1 MQRRKRARLEAAGWR
16 IGSVADF
23 LGLAPAEA
31 AYVEM
36 KIALAR
42 RLRARRRQRGLSQ
55 AALAHVLG
63 SSQSRVA
70 KMERADPTVSADL
83 LIRALLALGSTRR
96 DLALAIGRRTPAP
109 TSTVF
114 RRPAPSARSG
124 ATRGRRS

>member
-1 MQRRKRARLEAAGWR
+1 MQPSKRERLKAAGWR

-23 LGLAPAEA
+23 LRLAPAEA

-42 RLRARRRQRGLSQ
+42 QLRARRRQRGLSQ
-55 AALAHVLG
+55 AALARALG

-70 KMERADPTVSADL
+70 KMEGADPAVSADL

-96 DLALAIGRRTPAP
+96 DLAAAIGRRTPL
-109 TSTVF
+109 
-114 RRPAPSARSG
+114 PSSA
-124 ATRGRRS
+124 ALLLTRG

>member
-1 MQRRKRARLEAAGWR
+1 MQRSKRERLKAAGWR

-23 LGLAPAEA
+23 LRLAPAEA

-42 RLRARRRQRGLSQ
+42 QLRARRRQRGLSQ
-55 AALAHVLG
+55 AALARALG

-70 KMERADPTVSADL
+70 KMEGADPAVSADL

-96 DLALAIGRRTPAP
+96 DLAAAIGRRMAP
-109 TSTVF
+109 
-114 RRPAPSARSG
+114 RPSVALLRRSG
-124 ATRGRRS
+124 